1 MDKISDLKSVVIDT
15 LDLNKAQDIVT
26 IDLKDKSSMA
36 DYMIIASG
44 TSSRHIQSLSEQV
57 LEKLKDNGIKNS
69 KIEGKESNEWK
80 LVDGIDLIVHIFHP
94 EKRKFYE
101 LEKIWSELIPKEK
114 IIIWKK
120 FNCFLQFFLPQFYL
134 IIFLSSFVF
143 SSSINSAEID
153 IYKKIDLFGE
163 VLEKINK
170 EYVDEIDQSE
180 SMDSAI
186 NGLLQS
192 LDPYSAYMSPEIFQ
206 EMQTETS
213 GEFGGLGIE
222 VSMEAGVVKV
232 ITPIDDTPASKAGIK
247 AGDYIVKINDIQVQG
262 KSLSEAVD
270 LMRGLVGTDIELT
283 IRRRG
288 VKKALTFTITRE
300 IIEVQSVKSD
310 LLENNIGYIR
320 LTSFNDNS
328 SDQIKKKIKKLKE
341 NENLKA
347 FILDLRNNPGGLLT
361 QAIKISDFFLEN
373 GEIVSTK
380 SRKKSEN
387 RKWFAKKGDITDGK
401 PLLVLINYGS
411 ASASEIVA
419 GALKDHKRAIILG
432 ENSYGKGSVQSI
444 IPLKNKGAI
453 RLTIAKY
460 YLPSGKSISEVG
472 VRPDIEV
479 NEEGEDF
486 RIKTDTDN
494 QLNYAIKLL
503 NG

>member
-1 MDKISDLKSVVIDT
+1 MKKI
-15 LDLNKAQDIVT
+15 
-26 IDLKDKSSMA
+26 
-36 DYMIIASG
+36 
-44 TSSRHIQSLSEQV
+44 
-57 LEKLKDNGIKNS
+57 
-69 KIEGKESNEWK
+69 
-80 LVDGIDLIVHIFHP
+80 
-94 EKRKFYE
+94 
-101 LEKIWSELIPKEK
+101 
-114 IIIWKK
+114 
-120 FNCFLQFFLPQFYL
+120 QFFIKF
-134 IIFLSSFVF
+134 FFVLFFF
-143 SSSINSAEID
+143 SYSVNSAEID

-170 EYVDEIDQSE
+170 QYVDEIDQSE
-180 SMDSAI
+180 GMDSAI

-192 LDPYSAYMSPEIFQ
+192 LDPYSSYMSPEIFQ

-247 AGDYIVKINDIQVQG
+247 AGDYIVKIDNVQVQG

-283 IRRRG
+283 VRRRG
-288 VKKALTFTITRE
+288 VKKALTFNITRE

-387 RKWFAKKGDITDGK
+387 RKWFARKGDITDGK
-401 PLLVLINYGS
+401 TLVVLINYGS

-453 RLTIAKY
+453 RLTVAKY

-479 NEEGEDF
+479 NEEGDDF

>member
-1 MDKISDLKSVVIDT
+1 MKKFKFLLLIFFFIFC
-15 LDLNKAQDIVT
+15 LNKTVI
-26 IDLKDKSSMA
+26 
-36 DYMIIASG
+36 
-44 TSSRHIQSLSEQV
+44 
-57 LEKLKDNGIKNS
+57 
-69 KIEGKESNEWK
+69 
-80 LVDGIDLIVHIFHP
+80 
-94 EKRKFYE
+94 
-101 LEKIWSELIPKEK
+101 
-114 IIIWKK
+114 
-120 FNCFLQFFLPQFYL
+120 
-134 IIFLSSFVF
+134 
-143 SSSINSAEID
+143 SAEID

-170 EYVDEIDQSE
+170 EYVDEFNQSE

-192 LDPYSAYMSPEIFQ
+192 LDPYSSYMSPKIFD

-232 ITPIDDTPASKAGIK
+232 ISPIDDTPASRAGLK
-247 AGDYIVKINDIQVQG
+247 AGDYIVKINDVQVQG

-270 LMRGLVGTDIELT
+270 LMRGPVGSGIELT
-283 IRRRG
+283 VRRRG
-288 VKKALTFTITRE
+288 EKKALTFNIIRE
-300 IIEVQSVKSD
+300 VIQVQSVKSEIID
-310 LLENNIGYIR
+310 ESIGYIR

-328 SDQIKKKIKKLKE
+328 SDQIEKQIKKLKK
-341 NENLKA
+341 NKNLNS
-347 FILDLRNNPGGLLT
+347 FILDLRNNPGGLLS

-401 PLLVLINYGS
+401 TLLVLINYGS

-419 GALKDHKRAIILG
+419 GALKDHKRAIIIG
-432 ENSYGKGSVQSI
+432 ENSFGKGSVQSI
-444 IPLKNKGAI
+444 IPLKNRGAI
-453 RLTIAKY
+453 RLTVAKY

-479 NEEGEDF
+479 NEEGDDF

>member
-1 MDKISDLKSVVIDT
+1 MKKI
-15 LDLNKAQDIVT
+15 
-26 IDLKDKSSMA
+26 
-36 DYMIIASG
+36 
-44 TSSRHIQSLSEQV
+44 
-57 LEKLKDNGIKNS
+57 
-69 KIEGKESNEWK
+69 
-80 LVDGIDLIVHIFHP
+80 
-94 EKRKFYE
+94 
-101 LEKIWSELIPKEK
+101 
-114 IIIWKK
+114 
-120 FNCFLQFFLPQFYL
+120 QFYL
-134 IIFLSSFVF
+134 IIFLSSFFF
-143 SSSINSAEID
+143 SYSVNSAELD

-170 EYVDEIDQSE
+170 QYVDEIDQSE
-180 SMDSAI
+180 GMDSAI

-192 LDPYSAYMSPEIFQ
+192 LDPYSSYMSPEIFQ

-247 AGDYIVKINDIQVQG
+247 AGDYIVKIDNVQVQG

-283 IRRRG
+283 VRRRG
-288 VKKALTFTITRE
+288 VKKALTFNITRE

-387 RKWFAKKGDITDGK
+387 RKWFARKGDITDGK
-401 PLLVLINYGS
+401 TLVVLINYGS

-453 RLTIAKY
+453 RLTVAKY

-479 NEEGEDF
+479 NEEGDDF
-486 RIKTDTDN
+486 RIKTETDN

>member
-1 MDKISDLKSVVIDT
+1 MKKIKFLLLIFFSVFY
-15 LDLNKAQDIVT
+15 LNKTVI
-26 IDLKDKSSMA
+26 
-36 DYMIIASG
+36 
-44 TSSRHIQSLSEQV
+44 
-57 LEKLKDNGIKNS
+57 
-69 KIEGKESNEWK
+69 
-80 LVDGIDLIVHIFHP
+80 
-94 EKRKFYE
+94 
-101 LEKIWSELIPKEK
+101 
-114 IIIWKK
+114 
-120 FNCFLQFFLPQFYL
+120 
-134 IIFLSSFVF
+134 
-143 SSSINSAEID
+143 SAEID

-170 EYVDEIDQSE
+170 EYVDEFNQSE

-192 LDPYSAYMSPEIFQ
+192 LDPYSSYMSPKIFD

-232 ITPIDDTPASKAGIK
+232 ISPIDDTPASRAGLK
-247 AGDYIVKINDIQVQG
+247 AGDYIVKINDVQVQG

-270 LMRGLVGTDIELT
+270 LMRGPVGSGIELT
-283 IRRRG
+283 VRRRG
-288 VKKALTFTITRE
+288 ERKALTFNIIRE
-300 IIEVQSVKSD
+300 VIQVQSVKSEIID
-310 LLENNIGYIR
+310 ENIGYIR

-328 SDQIKKKIKKLKE
+328 SDQIEKQIKKLKKDK
-341 NENLKA
+341 NLNS
-347 FILDLRNNPGGLLT
+347 FILDLRNNPGGLLS
-361 QAIKISDFFLEN
+361 QAIKIADFFLEN

-401 PLLVLINYGS
+401 TLLVLINYGS

-419 GALKDHKRAIILG
+419 GALKDHKRAIIVG
-432 ENSYGKGSVQSI
+432 ENSFGKGSVQSI
-444 IPLKNKGAI
+444 IPLKNRGAI
-453 RLTIAKY
+453 RLTVAKY

-479 NEEGEDF
+479 NEEGDDF

>member
-1 MDKISDLKSVVIDT
+1 MKKIQL
-15 LDLNKAQDIVT
+15 
-26 IDLKDKSSMA
+26 
-36 DYMIIASG
+36 
-44 TSSRHIQSLSEQV
+44 
-57 LEKLKDNGIKNS
+57 
-69 KIEGKESNEWK
+69 
-80 LVDGIDLIVHIFHP
+80 
-94 EKRKFYE
+94 
-101 LEKIWSELIPKEK
+101 
-114 IIIWKK
+114 
-120 FNCFLQFFLPQFYL
+120 YL
-134 IIFLSSFVF
+134 IIFLSSFF
-143 SSSINSAEID
+143 LSHSINSAEID

-170 EYVDEIDQSE
+170 EYVDEINQSE

-247 AGDYIVKINDIQVQG
+247 AGDYIVKINNTQVQG

-283 IRRRG
+283 VRRRG
-288 VKKALTFTITRE
+288 VKKALTFIITRE

-328 SDQIKKKIKKLKE
+328 SQQIKKRIKKLKK

-347 FILDLRNNPGGLLT
+347 FILDLRNNPGGLLS
-361 QAIKISDFFLEN
+361 QAIKISDFFLED

-387 RKWFAKKGDITDGK
+387 RKWFARKGDITDGK
-401 PLLVLINYGS
+401 TLLVLINYGS

-419 GALKDHKRAIILG
+419 GALKDHKRAIVLG
-432 ENSYGKGSVQSI
+432 ERSYGKGSVQSI

-453 RLTIAKY
+453 RLTVSKY

-479 NEEGEDF
+479 NEEGDDF

>member
-1 MDKISDLKSVVIDT
+1 MVRA
-15 LDLNKAQDIVT
+15 N
-26 IDLKDKSSMA
+26 
-36 DYMIIASG
+36 
-44 TSSRHIQSLSEQV
+44 
-57 LEKLKDNGIKNS
+57 
-69 KIEGKESNEWK
+69 
-80 LVDGIDLIVHIFHP
+80 P
-94 EKRKFYE
+94 KRKSDDMK
-101 LEKIWSELIPKEK
+101 KIKFLLLIFFS
-114 IIIWKK
+114 II
-120 FNCFLQFFLPQFYL
+120 YL
-134 IIFLSSFVF
+134 TKTVI
-143 SSSINSAEID
+143 SAEID

-170 EYVDEIDQSE
+170 EYVDEFNQSE

-192 LDPYSAYMSPEIFQ
+192 LDPYSSYMSPKIFD

-232 ITPIDDTPASKAGIK
+232 ISPIDDTPASKAGLK
-247 AGDYIVKINDIQVQG
+247 AGDYIVKINDVQVQG

-270 LMRGLVGTDIELT
+270 LMRGPVGSGIELT
-283 IRRRG
+283 VRRRG
-288 VKKALTFTITRE
+288 EKKALTFNIIRE
-300 IIEVQSVKSD
+300 VIQVQSVKSEIID
-310 LLENNIGYIR
+310 EKIGYIR

-328 SDQIKKKIKKLKE
+328 SDQIEKQIKKLKK
-341 NENLKA
+341 NKNLNS
-347 FILDLRNNPGGLLT
+347 FILDLRNNPGGLLS

-401 PLLVLINYGS
+401 TLLVLINYGS

-419 GALKDHKRAIILG
+419 GALKDHKRAIIIG
-432 ENSYGKGSVQSI
+432 ENSFGKGSVQSI
-444 IPLKNKGAI
+444 IPLKNRGAI
-453 RLTIAKY
+453 RLTVAKY

-479 NEEGEDF
+479 NEEGDDF